1 MALSHAI
8 LVSLLDRAHSG
19 YDLAKRFDQTVGFFW
34 PVSHQQIYQEL
45 HKLARAGWV
54 LGETVEQAD
63 RPNRIVYQLT
73 DEGRRA
79 LDRWLGDATE
89 PPSFK
94 EELLVKLFALEAGNQ
109 DVLLKELERRR
120 QLHVERLA
128 RYEAIMAE
136 HYPDPTT
143 LNARRRGRY
152 LGLRMGILTE
162 RTTIAWCEE
171 ALACVAAPAVA
182 AETAAATTKAGKRRS
197 NRQAGK
203 QVAGPAP

>member
-45 HKLARAGWV
+45 HKLSAAGRVRA
-54 LGETVEQAD
+54 ETVTQSE
-63 RPNRIVYQLT
+63 RPNRIVYELT
-73 DEGRRA
+73 DDGRRV
-79 LDRWLGDATE
+79 LDQWLTEPTE
-89 PPSFK
+89 PPTFK
-94 EELLVKLFALEAGNQ
+94 EELLVKLFALDDDNR
-109 DVLLKELERRR
+109 DSLLAEIRSRR
-120 QLHVERLA
+120 QQHAERLA

-136 HYPDPTT
+136 HYPEPAS

-162 RTTIAWCEE
+162 RTTLAWCDE
-171 ALACVAAPAVA
+171 ALALVSLPVPA
-182 AETAAATTKAGKRRS
+182 TPAAARTGRR
-197 NRQAGK
+197 RP
-203 QVAGPAP
+203 PAA

>member
-54 LGETVEQAD
+54 RGETVEQAD
-63 RPNRIVYQLT
+63 RPNRIVYELT
-73 DEGRRA
+73 DDGRRT
-79 LDRWLGDATE
+79 LDAWLTE
-89 PPSFK
+89 PTSPPSFK

-109 DVLLKELERRR
+109 EALLQEIERRR
-120 QLHVERLA
+120 SLHVERLA

-136 HYPDPTT
+136 HYPDPSV

-162 RTTIAWCEE
+162 RTTIVWCDE
-171 ALACVAAPAVA
+171 AIALIGLTPA
-182 AETAAATTKAGKRRS
+182 TAAAASAGRL
-197 NRQAGK
+197 RQPG
-203 QVAGPAP
+203 G

>member
-45 HKLARAGWV
+45 HKLAAAGRV
-54 LGETVEQAD
+54 SAETVTQSE
-63 RPNRIVYQLT
+63 RPNRIVYELT

-79 LDRWLGDATE
+79 LDQWLTEPTE
-89 PPSFK
+89 PPTFK
-94 EELLVKLFALEAGNQ
+94 EELLVKLFALDEHNR
-109 DVLLKELERRR
+109 DDLLAEIRSRR
-120 QLHVERLA
+120 QLHAERLA

-136 HYPDPTT
+136 HYPQPEA

-162 RTTIAWCEE
+162 RTTLAWCDE
-171 ALACVAAPAVA
+171 ALALVALPK
-182 AETAAATTKAGKRRS
+182 AAAAVGSGRPR
-197 NRQAGK
+197 
-203 QVAGPAP
+203 PAD

>member
-45 HKLARAGWV
+45 HKLARAEWV
-54 LGETVEQAD
+54 RGETVEQAD
-63 RPNRIVYQLT
+63 RPNRIVYELT
-73 DEGRRA
+73 TEGRRA
-79 LDRWLGDATE
+79 LDAWLQEPTT

-94 EELLVKLFALEAGNQ
+94 EELLVKLFALAPDNAEALGH
-109 DVLLKELERRR
+109 ELVRRR
-120 QLHVERLA
+120 DLHVARLA
-128 RYEAIMAE
+128 RYESIMAE
-136 HYPDPTT
+136 HYPEPAS
-143 LNARRRGRY
+143 LNDRRKGRY

-171 ALACVAAPAVA
+171 AIAFVDVTTVTPDQPAASTPG
-182 AETAAATTKAGKRRS
+182 ETTTKRR
-197 NRQAGK
+197 RPG
-203 QVAGPAP
+203 

>member
-45 HKLARAGWV
+45 HKLSAAGRVRA
-54 LGETVEQAD
+54 ETVTQSE
-63 RPNRIVYQLT
+63 RPNRIVYELT
-73 DEGRRA
+73 DDGRRA
-79 LDRWLGDATE
+79 LDQWLTE
-89 PPSFK
+89 PTDPPSFK
-94 EELLVKLFALEAGNQ
+94 EELLVKLFALDDDNR
-109 DVLLKELERRR
+109 DSLLAEIRNRR
-120 QLHVERLA
+120 QMHAERLA

-136 HYPDPTT
+136 HYPEPAA

-162 RTTIAWCEE
+162 RTTLDWCDE
-171 ALACVAAPAVA
+171 ALALVGLPSPDAS
-182 AETAAATTKAGKRRS
+182 TAAAKVSRRRPPAG
-197 NRQAGK
+197 
-203 QVAGPAP
+203 

>member
-54 LGETVEQAD
+54 RGETVEQAD
-63 RPNRIVYQLT
+63 RPNRIVYELT

-79 LDRWLGDATE
+79 LDSWLQDETE

-94 EELLVKLFALEAGNQ
+94 EELLVKLFALEGSNQ
-109 DVLLKELERRR
+109 SALLKELERRR
-120 QLHVERLA
+120 QLHAERLA

-136 HYPDPTT
+136 HYPEPAA

-171 ALACVAAPAVA
+171 AIACVAAPAAV
-182 AETAAATTKAGKRRS
+182 EHNAATTKAGRR
-197 NRQAGK
+197 RGA
-203 QVAGPAP
+203 PAVR

>member
-54 LGETVEQAD
+54 RGETIEQAD
-63 RPNRIVYQLT
+63 RPNRIVYELT
-73 DEGRRA
+73 DDGRQA
-79 LDRWLGDATE
+79 LDRWLHESTE

-94 EELLVKLFALEAGNQ
+94 EELLVKLFALEAGNK
-109 DVLLKELERRR
+109 DTLLQELERRR

-136 HYPDPTT
+136 HYPDPAT

-171 ALACVAAPAVA
+171 AIACVAAPAASV
-182 AETAAATTKAGKRRS
+182 ESAAATKAGKRRS
-197 NRQAGK
+197 NRQAR
-203 QVAGPAP
+203 

>member
-54 LGETVEQAD
+54 RGETVEQAD
-63 RPNRIVYQLT
+63 RPNRIVYELT
-73 DEGRRA
+73 DDGRQA
-79 LDRWLGDATE
+79 LDRWLHESTE

-94 EELLVKLFALEAGNQ
+94 EELLVKLFALEAGNK
-109 DVLLKELERRR
+109 DTLLQELERRR

-136 HYPDPTT
+136 HYPDPAT

-171 ALACVAAPAVA
+171 AIACVAAPAASV
-182 AETAAATTKAGKRRS
+182 ESTAAATKAGKRRGS
-197 NRQAGK
+197 RQAR
-203 QVAGPAP
+203 